1 MRPSEVREYTNEEL
15 RERVAE
21 LKEERFR
28 LRFQGSLMEI
38 ENPALLG
45 TLRKDIARIMTV
57 LNEREREGGA
67 EAAADSGSEEA

>member
-1 MRPSEVREYTNEEL
+1 MKPSEVREYTNEEL

-28 LRFQGSLMEI
+28 LRFQSSLMEI

-67 EAAADSGSEEA
+67 ETATDSGSEEA